1 MFQIVCVWTK
11 IVFRQGTTIRPN
23 IIFRQVPDCYFIL
36 ITNFPILFSL
46 KLNCYF
52 RAVDMGIK
60 EELQLERLDA
70 AATRLLKSFPEN
82 RLFAFFGEMGAGKT
96 TFIKAICKTL
106 GVTENISSP
115 TFALVN
121 EYADKNGNP
130 VYHFD
135 FYRIENEQ
143 EAIDIGVREY
153 FSSGHYCFIEWP
165 EKILHLLPEDTRKVF
180 FRVHNETRI
189 IETENG

>member
-1 MFQIVCVWTK
+1 MV
-11 IVFRQGTTIRPN
+11 
-23 IIFRQVPDCYFIL
+23 
-36 ITNFPILFSL
+36 
-46 KLNCYF
+46 
-52 RAVDMGIK
+52 IK
-60 EELQLERLDA
+60 EELLLDGLDRTA
-70 AATRLLKSFPEN
+70 ITLLNSFQEK

-96 TFIKAICKTL
+96 TFIKAVCKTL
-106 GVTENISSP
+106 GVQENVSSP

-121 EYADKNGNP
+121 EYQDKDFRP

-165 EKILHLLPEDTRKVF
+165 EKILHLLPEDTVRLYITIQ
-180 FRVHNETRI
+180 NQTRLI
-189 IETENG
+189 ATENA